1 MSAFT
6 TVPNEVISEM
16 KSLVIEIKSLDEME
30 TCFGRLT
37 LEETITRQNAKNR
50 LYHLINKL

>member
-37 LEETITRQNAKNR
+37 LEETKRKKQIVSLNQ
-50 LYHLINKL
+50 